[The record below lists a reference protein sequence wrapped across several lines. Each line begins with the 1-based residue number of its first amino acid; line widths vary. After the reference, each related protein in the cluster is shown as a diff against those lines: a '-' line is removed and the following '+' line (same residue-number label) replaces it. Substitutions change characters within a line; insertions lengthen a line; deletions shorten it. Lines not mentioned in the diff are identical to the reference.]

1 MIGRRSVV
9 NGFVSER
16 ILKGGFHFITPDNRQ
31 SGHSLNP
38 AFKTAKG
45 VSCPSAMLAAGDVS
59 WEYLILIPTLMGVDL
74 GMQAIWLAPSVR

>member
-31 SGHSLNP
+31 SGHGP
-38 AFKTAKG
+38 
-45 VSCPSAMLAAGDVS
+45 VAAGLQRAQTQSQTWISNMPKSGWFGFPMIATTHRRGMVVS
-59 WEYLILIPTLMGVDL
+59 GHCSPFDL
-74 GMQAIWLAPSVR
+74 S

>member
-31 SGHSLNP
+31 SGHGPKFDISKSAGTEDLSDALQRTNVGP
-38 AFKTAKG
+38 ER
-45 VSCPSAMLAAGDVS
+45 SNQSRCPS
-59 WEYLILIPTLMGVDL
+59 
-74 GMQAIWLAPSVR
+74 